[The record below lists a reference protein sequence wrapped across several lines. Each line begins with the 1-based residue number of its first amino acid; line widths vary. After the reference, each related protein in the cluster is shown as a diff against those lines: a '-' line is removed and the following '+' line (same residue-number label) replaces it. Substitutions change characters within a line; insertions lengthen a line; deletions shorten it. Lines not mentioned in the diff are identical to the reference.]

1 MTVAEGRADIKSSKF
16 IFSILTSGYRGYSG
30 RKNRVPLTVTY
41 DPNRNFV
48 EVYDK
53 CFATVSRKTG
63 TEIGFGM

>member
-41 DPNRNFV
+41 DP
-48 EVYDK
+48 K
-53 CFATVSRKTG
+53 ATFPKDSPKMSKALSYG
-63 TEIGFGM
+63 KHQLF